1 MSPLFSTDPQAG
13 ALVLSEQKRQRETL
27 TLIASENYAS
37 PAVLE
42 AAGTVFTNKYADGV
56 PGHRDYPGCGPSDEI
71 EELARQRL
79 CALFGPEHANVQPYC
94 GSIANIAVFLA
105 TLRPGDTLLS
115 MSVEDGGH
123 PTHGSPE
130 NLSSRL
136 YPAVRYGVDPAS
148 GLIDEAEIAALAK
161 KERPK
166 MLICG
171 ASSYPRRID
180 FRAFAEIAEETG
192 ALCLA
197 DIAHVAGLI
206 AAGVYPS
213 PGGRIPLITTTTHK
227 TLRGPRGGAVLCDAT
242 YADAIDAAVY
252 PGLQGGPLMH
262 IIAAK
267 AVCFAEAATAEFRG
281 YADQVLTN
289 ATVLAKTLDGEGI
302 TLATGGTDTHL
313 MVVDLKGIGISGEE
327 AERALEAVGICAD
340 RCPFPGRNED
350 YVRTSGIRLG
360 TPAATSRGMG
370 DEEMRAIGH
379 LVATVLRKS
388 DVPTTLAEVKAEV
401 AALACR
407 FPITPDPCGAGR
419 EP

>member
-1 MSPLFSTDPQAG
+1 MSPLFSTDPHTN
-13 ALVLSEQKRQRETL
+13 ALVLSEQQRQRETL

-42 AAGTVFTNKYADGV
+42 AAGTVCTNKYADGV
-56 PGHRDYPGCGPSDEI
+56 PGNRDYPGCGPCDGI
-71 EELARQRL
+71 EDLARQRL
-79 CALFGPEHANVQPYC
+79 CTLFGTEYSNVQPYS
-94 GSIANIAVFLA
+94 GSVANIAVFLA
-105 TLRPGDTLLS
+105 TLKPGDTLLS

-123 PTHGSPE
+123 PTHGSTE
-130 NLSSRL
+130 NLSGRL
-136 YPAVRYGVDPAS
+136 YPAVRYGVDPVS

-227 TLRGPRGGAVLCDAT
+227 TLRGPRGGAVLCDAS
-242 YADAIDAAVY
+242 YADAIDSAVY

-267 AVCFAEAATAEFRG
+267 AVCFAEAATAGFRG
-281 YADQVLTN
+281 YGRRVLAN
-289 ATVLAKTLDGEGI
+289 ATVLAKTLEDEGI
-302 TLATGGTDTHL
+302 VLATGGTDTHL
-313 MVVDLKGIGISGEE
+313 MIVDLEDLGISWEE
-327 AERALEAVGICAD
+327 AERALEAAGICAD

-350 YVRTSGIRLG
+350 YVRATGIRLG

-379 LVATVLRKS
+379 FVATVLRKS
-388 DVPTTLAEVKAEV
+388 DAPATLTAVKAEV
-401 AALACR
+401 AALAGR
-407 FPITPDPCGAGR
+407 FPIAP
-419 EP
+419 